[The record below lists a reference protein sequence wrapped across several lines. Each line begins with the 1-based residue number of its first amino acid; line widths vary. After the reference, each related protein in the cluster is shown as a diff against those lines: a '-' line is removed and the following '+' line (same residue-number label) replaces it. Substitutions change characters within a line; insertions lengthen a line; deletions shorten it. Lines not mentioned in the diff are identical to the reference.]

1 MNQIKYSIIIP
12 HKDIVQ
18 LLVRC
23 LKSIPDTEDFQVIVV
38 DDNSKNVNQIISAIN
53 GLKRN
58 NIELYL
64 TKEGKGAGF
73 ARNGNA

>member
-53 GLKRN
+53 GLN
-58 NIELYL
+58 LNSATL
-64 TKEGKGAGF
+64 
-73 ARNGNA
+73 